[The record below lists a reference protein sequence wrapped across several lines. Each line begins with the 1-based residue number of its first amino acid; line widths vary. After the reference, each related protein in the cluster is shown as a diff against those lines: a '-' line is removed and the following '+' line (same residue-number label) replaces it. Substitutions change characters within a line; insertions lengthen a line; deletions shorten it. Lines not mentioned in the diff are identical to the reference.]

1 MHSGA
6 VPVSLED
13 LRRQLSELDRQ
24 LVSVVA
30 ERQRI
35 VAEIGRTKR
44 SSGTGTRDFS
54 REKEVIELARQHA
67 AEMDV
72 PEDLAE
78 TLMRQLIRASLT
90 SQEQSRVV
98 AEGRG
103 TGQRALVIGGAGR
116 MGRWFVDFLASQGYD
131 VGVADP
137 AGAPAGFRQVD
148 NWEESG
154 LSEALIVVAAP
165 LRASAAI
172 MDRRAELKPEGL
184 IMDIGSLKSPLKNS
198 LHHLHEA
205 GCRVASVHP
214 MFGPDTRLLS
224 GRHVIFVDTG
234 QPASMAEAREL
245 FKSTMAEQVAMS
257 LDEHDRI
264 IAYVLGLSH
273 ALSIAFFTALNESH
287 ETAPTLARMSSTTF
301 DAQLAVSSGVAGE
314 SPQLYFEIQSLNEHG
329 REPLAALE
337 EAVTRLRKAVETGD
351 EDGFAQMMRAGR
363 EYLASLPA
371 RPA

>member
-1 MHSGA
+1 M
-6 VPVSLED
+6 
-13 LRRQLSELDRQ
+13 
-24 LVSVVA
+24 
-30 ERQRI
+30 
-35 VAEIGRTKR
+35 
-44 SSGTGTRDFS
+44 
-54 REKEVIELARQHA
+54 
-67 AEMDV
+67 
-72 PEDLAE
+72 
-78 TLMRQLIRASLT
+78 
-90 SQEQSRVV
+90 
-98 AEGRG
+98 
-103 TGQRALVIGGAGR
+103 
-116 MGRWFVDFLASQGYD
+116 
-131 VGVADP
+131 
-137 AGAPAGFRQVD
+137 
-148 NWEESG
+148 
-154 LSEALIVVAAP
+154 AAP

-172 MDRRAELKPEGL
+172 MNRLAELKPDGL
-184 IMDIGSLKSPLKNS
+184 IMDIGSLKSPLKDS
-198 LHHLHEA
+198 LQTLHDA

-234 QPASMAEAREL
+234 QPASTAEAREL
-245 FKSTMAEQVAMS
+245 FQSTMAEQVEMS

-273 ALSIAFFTALNESH
+273 ALSIAFFTALNQSH

-337 EAVTRLRKAVETGD
+337 EAVTRLRQAVESGD

-371 RPA
+371 RQR